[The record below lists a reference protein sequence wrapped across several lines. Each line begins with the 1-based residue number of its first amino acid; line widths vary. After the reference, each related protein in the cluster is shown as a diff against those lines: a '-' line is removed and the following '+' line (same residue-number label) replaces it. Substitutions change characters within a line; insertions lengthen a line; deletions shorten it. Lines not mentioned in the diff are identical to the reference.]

1 MELRG
6 VEQTRLMIPK
16 IVSHSI
22 IRSFKQSF
30 IVFMNTKTLR
40 IFVILSIIL
49 MSGVVM
55 IQYFWFKQAYTLQD
69 RDFNQRVT
77 TALRIV
83 SKRMLAFNKIPN
95 SQPLKLVERVASNYY
110 TVQINDA
117 INPQVLEEF
126 LKQEFAHSDVR
137 MNFEYGIYD
146 CTKDRIQ
153 YAAFVCH
160 SENCDKSDTTA
171 HFIFPSLDIHNYYF
185 GVYFPDKKY
194 FILSDLDNWFI
205 SSAVL
210 LVVMAFFVY
219 ALMVIFKQKRLSEIQ
234 TDFINNMTHE
244 FKTPI
249 STISISSEVLMR
261 PDIIDKPE
269 RLLSYA
275 AIIRKEAARLKKNV
289 DTVLN
294 TANISQKIDK
304 LNFES
309 IDVHELIDELFVNCE
324 PLLKEKGGEM
334 FLNLR
339 ASKTQ
344 IKGDRLHFTNV
355 LHNLIDNGLKY
366 CEKTPEIT
374 ISTENQGD
382 SIIVSIRDNGIGIA
396 EKDQKQV
403 FNKFFR
409 VHTGDV
415 HNVKGFGLGLYYVKE
430 MVEGHK
436 AKIELKSKLGE
447 GSEFRIFVPNL

>member
-1 MELRG
+1 
-6 VEQTRLMIPK
+6 
-16 IVSHSI
+16 
-22 IRSFKQSF
+22 
-30 IVFMNTKTLR
+30 
-40 IFVILSIIL
+40 
-49 MSGVVM
+49 
-55 IQYFWFKQAYTLQD
+55 
-69 RDFNQRVT
+69 
-77 TALRIV
+77 
-83 SKRMLAFNKIPN
+83 
-95 SQPLKLVERVASNYY
+95 
-110 TVQINDA
+110 
-117 INPQVLEEF
+117 
-126 LKQEFAHSDVR
+126 
-137 MNFEYGIYD
+137 
-146 CTKDRIQ
+146 
-153 YAAFVCH
+153 
-160 SENCDKSDTTA
+160 
-171 HFIFPSLDIHNYYF
+171 
-185 GVYFPDKKY
+185 
-194 FILSDLDNWFI
+194 
-205 SSAVL
+205 
-210 LVVMAFFVY
+210 
-219 ALMVIFKQKRLSEIQ
+219 LMVIFKQKRLSEIQ
-234 TDFINNMTHE
+234 NDFINNMTHE

-334 FLNLR
+334 FLNLKANR
-339 ASKTQ
+339 TV

-366 CEKTPEIT
+366 CEKVPEIT

-382 SIIVSIRDNGIGIA
+382 SIVVSIKDNGIGIA

-436 AKIELKSKLGE
+436 AKIELQSKLGE
-447 GSEFRIFVPNL
+447 GSEFKIFVPNL

>member
-1 MELRG
+1 
-6 VEQTRLMIPK
+6 
-16 IVSHSI
+16 
-22 IRSFKQSF
+22 
-30 IVFMNTKTLR
+30 MNTKTLR

-171 HFIFPSLDIHNYYF
+171 HFTFPSLDIHNYYF

-194 FILSDLDNWFI
+194 SILSDLDNWFI

-334 FLNLR
+334 LLNLK

-436 AKIELKSKLGE
+436 AKIELKSKLDE